1 MGTIVLRCKK
11 ALDIASISLYS
22 VAALALSILETENTC
37 MMPKQMVGFI
47 EDDLKQVE
55 EAIARHLESE
65 VSFISEVARYVL
77 SSGGKRIRPALLIL
91 CARLCNYIGERMYDL
106 SAVIEFIH
114 TATLL
119 HDDVIDN
126 ASLRRGSPTV
136 HALWGNEMAIL
147 IGDYLYS
154 KAMALALADKDHLVM
169 QTVSNVTV
177 EMAKGQVIETLR
189 QRDLGISEADYY
201 RIIALKT
208 ASLFAASCTIG
219 ALLGGID
226 PTQRARVSTFGHHL
240 GIAFQ
245 MADDTLDFVAPEAQL
260 GKPVHNDLKEG
271 KITLPIIVAMQR
283 ASTREAQMIVDY
295 LHSEDAT
302 DADLQQVIGLLHKYG
317 TLQFTMARAQEHVT
331 QAQQYLDGFAPSLAL
346 ETLHMLADY
355 VVARDV

>member
-1 MGTIVLRCKK
+1 MLRGKK
-11 ALDIASISLYS
+11 ALDIASISFYS
-22 VAALALSILETENTC
+22 VAALAPSILETENTC
-37 MMPKQMVGFI
+37 MMPKQMVGLI
-47 EDDLKQVE
+47 EDDLQRVE

-65 VSFISEVARYVL
+65 VSFISEVARYML
-77 SSGGKRIRPALLIL
+77 SSGGKRIRPILLIL
-91 CARLCNYIGERMYDL
+91 SARLCNYFGERVYDL

-126 ASLRRGSPTV
+126 ASLRRGNPTV
-136 HALWGNEMAIL
+136 HTLWGNEMAIL

-169 QTVSNVTV
+169 QTVSDVTV

-219 ALLGGID
+219 AALGGLT
-226 PTQRARVSTFGHHL
+226 PTQRARVSAFGHHL
-240 GIAFQ
+240 GLAFQ

-283 ASTREAQMIVDY
+283 ASTREAQVIVDY
-295 LHSEDAT
+295 LHNEEAT
-302 DADLQQVIGLLHKYG
+302 DADLQQVIALLHKYE

-331 QAQQYLDGFAPSLAL
+331 QAQQSLDGFAPSPTLEAL
-346 ETLHMLADY
+346 HVLADY
-355 VVARDV
+355 VVARDM

>member
-1 MGTIVLRCKK
+1 
-11 ALDIASISLYS
+11 
-22 VAALALSILETENTC
+22 
-37 MMPKQMVGFI
+37 MMPKHMVEFV
-47 EDDLKQVE
+47 EADLQKVE
-55 EAIARHLESE
+55 AAITRHLESE

-77 SSGGKRIRPALLIL
+77 SSGGKRIRPVLLML
-91 CARLCNYIGERMYDL
+91 SARLCNYIGERMYDL

-126 ASLRRGSPTV
+126 ASLRRGNPTV

-154 KAMALALADKDHLVM
+154 KAMSLALADKDHLVM
-169 QTVSNVTV
+169 QTVSDVTV
-177 EMAKGQVIETLR
+177 EMAKGQVIETLKL
-189 QRDLGISEADYY
+189 RDLGISEADYY

-219 ALLGGID
+219 AVLGGLD
-226 PTQRARVSTFGHHL
+226 PLQRGRVQAFGQHL

-245 MADDTLDFVAPEAQL
+245 MADDTLDFVAPESTL

-283 ASTREAQMIVDY
+283 ASASETQVIADY
-295 LHSEDAT
+295 LHKEKTT
-302 DADLQQVIGLLHKYG
+302 DADLQPVLALLHKYE
-317 TLQFTMARAQEHVT
+317 TLEFTMARAQDHVT
-331 QAQQYLDGFAPSLAL
+331 QAQQCLDGFSPSPAL
-346 ETLHMLADY
+346 DILHALADY
-355 VVARDV
+355 VVTRDV

>member
-1 MGTIVLRCKK
+1 
-11 ALDIASISLYS
+11 
-22 VAALALSILETENTC
+22 
-37 MMPKQMVGFI
+37 MMPKQMVGLI
-47 EDDLKQVE
+47 ETDLQQVE

-77 SSGGKRIRPALLIL
+77 SSGGKRIRPVLLIL
-91 CARLCNYIGERMYDL
+91 SARLWNYVGERVYDL

-136 HALWGNEMAIL
+136 HTLWGNEMAIL

-154 KAMALALADKDHLVM
+154 KAMSLALADKDHVVM
-169 QTVSNVTV
+169 QTVSDVTV

-219 ALLGGID
+219 AALGGMP
-226 PTQRARVSTFGHHL
+226 PTQRARVSAFGHHL
-240 GIAFQ
+240 GLAFQ
-245 MADDTLDFVAPEAQL
+245 MADDTLDFIAPEAQL
-260 GKPVHNDLKEG
+260 GKPVRNDLKEG

-283 ASTREAQMIVDY
+283 ANTREAQVVVDY
-295 LHSEDAT
+295 LHNAEAT
-302 DADLQQVIGLLHKYG
+302 DADLQQVIALLHKYE

-331 QAQQYLDGFAPSLAL
+331 QAQQSLDGFAPSPTLEAL
-346 ETLHMLADY
+346 HVLADY
-355 VVARDV
+355 VVARDT